1 MMFREEKDVSD
12 ERREDFEAKGL
23 VGGHPEIRAK
33 TRRCVEVEHSSFW
46 TPLESDSHAT
56 ALRQFSAPGPLAV
69 EIGFGRGLFLGRFA
83 MQHCDWHCLGVEV
96 KRKLVREALVRFD
109 KWGVVN
115 ARLLLGD
122 ARALLP
128 PFLEKGSIDALFILF
143 PDPWWKKKHHK
154 RRLLDAVGL
163 APLVPLLKDN
173 ALVVV
178 RSDVPVVLD
187 LARIALPAIGCELT
201 DGPGLELPVT
211 DRERVCD
218 RIGIPSQELCY
229 RFRASGGA

>member
-1 MMFREEKDVSD
+1 MVDTYG
-12 ERREDFEAKGL
+12 EDSGAKGL
-23 VGGHPEIRAK
+23 VGGHPGIRAR
-33 TRRCVEVEHSSFW
+33 TRRCSEVEHASFW
-46 TPLESDSHAT
+46 SPLESSEHAS
-56 ALRQFSAPGPLAV
+56 ALRDFSRCGPLAV
-69 EIGFGRGLFLGRFA
+69 EVGFGRGLFLGRFA
-83 MQHCDWHCLGVEV
+83 LQHSDWRCLGIEV
-96 KRKLVREALVRFD
+96 KRKLVREALDRFD
-109 KWGVVN
+109 KWGVGN

-128 PFLEKGSIDALFILF
+128 PFLEPGSIDALFILF

-154 RRLLDAVGL
+154 RRLLDATGL
-163 APLVPLLKDN
+163 APLAPLLKEG

-187 LARIALPAIGCELT
+187 LALEALPAIGCKQV

-218 RIGIPSQELCY
+218 RIGIPSQELCF
-229 RFRASGGA
+229 RFSTGEGS